1 MRSTQPTVRFA
12 ISLLVISAFLANGC
26 AKDQSRVA
34 ASGSGVVPAPP
45 GEIKPPVPRSLP
57 GKLDVQVGWVP
68 DGYVRT
74 NGQMTLFTLGGS
86 SGESHNEAP
95 SFFRTWMREDGW
107 TKDKGGEPSA
117 IVIVIESSAFDN
129 PIVSP
134 RRKGADREV
143 LRDVRDTSVF
153 IEPKPTGGRFVRWT
167 EGELDVM
174 VSLSGPDWDDSS
186 TRRLIRS
193 IQLIRS

>member
-1 MRSTQPTVRFA
+1 MPRWPTRAV
-12 ISLLVISAFLANGC
+12 
-26 AKDQSRVA
+26 
-34 ASGSGVVPAPP
+34 GSPVVPAPP
-45 GEIKPPVPRSLP
+45 AELKPPVPRSLP

-95 SFFRTWMREDGW
+95 GLFRTWMRADGW

-117 IVIVIESSAFDN
+117 IAIVIEASDFAN
-129 PIVSP
+129 PLVSP
-134 RRKGADREV
+134 RGMGADREI
-143 LRDVRDTSVF
+143 LRDVRDNTPVF
-153 IEPKPTGGRFVRWT
+153 IQAKSTGGRDVRWT
-167 EGELDVM
+167 EGELDIM

-186 TRRLIRS
+186 TRRLIGS
-193 IQLIRS
+193 IRLIRG